1 MKKFV
6 PTFNSVTKI
15 DYSIV
20 GNFRLF
26 ESIYSGLPY
35 GYVDILDSSGDLIE
49 KFPNIQVGA
58 KVSFEFISDIDEI
71 KLKLPKYTVLDVQF
85 GDESQTLKGKIRV
98 WFGHRLF
105 IYKDTYNHAYPPM
118 KRSELIKKVLKDQT
132 RGFKI
137 EIEDDNFIKS
147 DDAGDTPEYK
157 CNEDDWTFLTETI
170 LPKTCCQQLPTYLFS
185 NIEDTFFLKT
195 FRAMYK
201 KNASIGFL
209 PTEINDPDE
218 DAATN
223 LQAFMG
229 RHKSNLYLLGINS
242 QIDGKNLLD
251 EMRPFFAVDSA
262 QNGKIAAG
270 YKTPL
275 NINTNDGTPLEK
287 FIPLDFNVSIA
298 QGTSIEVFLNDS
310 LEDNMQKLFSK
321 SKGLDRTF
329 VIESKIPFSGEI
341 KIGEPVDL
349 YIKTG
354 HWANGKWLV
363 SKSIIMTDE
372 ENDSLD
378 SIVQSVELIRPSF
391 YGDKNETTLESTAF
405 LTEVK

>member
-6 PTFNSVTKI
+6 PTFNSVSKI

-35 GYVDILDSSGDLIE
+35 GYVDILDSSGSLIE

-58 KVSFEFISDIDEI
+58 KVAFDFISDIDEI
-71 KLKLPKYTVLDVQF
+71 ELKLPDYVVLDVEF

-98 WFGHRLF
+98 WFGHKLF
-105 IYKDTYNHAYPPM
+105 LFKDTSNHAYPPM
-118 KRSELIKKVLKDQT
+118 KRSELIKRVLQDQT

-137 EIEDDNFIKS
+137 KIEDDNFIKS

-157 CNEDDWTFLTETI
+157 CNEDDWTFLTETL
-170 LPKTCCQQLPTYLFS
+170 LPKTCCQQLPVYLFTD
-185 NIEDTFFLKT
+185 IEDTFYLKT
-195 FRAMYK
+195 FRSMYK
-201 KNASIGFL
+201 KNSTIGFL
-209 PTEINDPDE
+209 PTEINDMSE
-218 DAATN
+218 DASTN
-223 LQAFMG
+223 LQAFMK
-229 RHKSNLYLLGINS
+229 RHKSNLYLLGIS
-242 QIDGKNLLD
+242 SKIDGKNLL
-251 EMRPFFAVDSA
+251 EEIHPLFAVDSA
-262 QNGKIAAG
+262 QNGKLAAG

-287 FIPLDFNVSIA
+287 YIPLDFKVSLS
-298 QGTSIEVFLNDS
+298 QGSSIKLYLNDS
-310 LEDNMQKLFSK
+310 LEDNMQKLFSDT
-321 SKGLDRTF
+321 KGLDRIF
-329 VIESKIPFSGEI
+329 VIESKIPFSGKI

-349 YIKTG
+349 YLKTG
-354 HWANGKWLV
+354 HWANGKWIV
-363 SKSIIMTDE
+363 SRSVIMTDE

-378 SIVQSVELIRPSF
+378 SIVQSVELVRPSF